1 MDFDQVYTRLRSR
14 FAELHTGRT
23 EAAAPGH
30 FNTCRQR
37 ARRSLASNTSRLI
50 PERRSLEPAE
60 QGPFPPHHPSLL
72 LA

>member
-37 ARRSLASNTSRLI
+37 AIKSLASNTSRI
-50 PERRSLEPAE
+50 TPERRSPGPTE
-60 QGPFPPHHPSLL
+60 QGHFPPHHPSLL